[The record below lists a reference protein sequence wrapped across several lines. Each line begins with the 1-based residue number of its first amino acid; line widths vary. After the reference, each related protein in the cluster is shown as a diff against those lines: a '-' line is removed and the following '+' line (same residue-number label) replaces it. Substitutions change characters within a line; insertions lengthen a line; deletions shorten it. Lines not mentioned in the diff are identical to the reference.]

1 MFRKGL
7 NAVRMLIMTIV
18 LTIAVLFLSSVAYA
32 QDGFLGAERLI
43 VEQGLGSSS
52 LLSDSTLEG
61 NIGLDRF
68 AKTRVGLEWE
78 LLGDEGLSIDFGLG
92 MQSYMASG
100 QSNATGID
108 TTMRITLSP
117 NATLS
122 PYVIFSASYDKMST
136 TWTGTDVDYTFANS
150 FGAGASYKLDDKSR
164 LFVDY
169 RFFHTSNGAAFHTDS
184 FRETFGLETSNQNP
198 GFETGLI
205 TVGYSWEF

>member
-1 MFRKGL
+1 
-7 NAVRMLIMTIV
+7 MLIMLIV
-18 LTIAVLFLSSVAYA
+18 LIIAVFFLSSVGYA

-43 VEQGLGSSS
+43 VEQGFGSSS

-61 NIGLDRF
+61 NIGLERF

-78 LLGDEGLSIDFGLG
+78 LFSDEEGLALDFGLG

-108 TTMRITLSP
+108 TTLRLTLSP

-122 PYVIFSASYDKMST
+122 PYVIFSASYDKMSR

-150 FGAGASYKLDDKSR
+150 FGAGASYR
-164 LFVDY
+164 LNERSKVFVDY
-169 RFFHTSNGAAFHTDS
+169 RWFHTSNGAAFHSDA
-184 FRETFGLETSNQNP
+184 FRDTFGLETSYENP

-205 TVGYSWEF
+205 TVGYSLEF